1 MGSAIPARLRRSW
14 PQRFLIAFNCIL
26 IATCVMAA
34 SAVGYSYYRFG
45 NIPRVAL
52 GDFLANEPPGE
63 PQNYL
68 LVGSDSR
75 EFVQGGQDLESF
87 GDTSETGAAKAD
99 TMILV
104 RIDPRAET
112 ASMVSFPR
120 DLLVTVAGTGERNRI
135 NTAFAGGPSQLI
147 ETIQVN
153 FDLPV
158 HHYIQVDF
166 AGFRELVDAVGGVEL
181 YLEHPVRDR
190 GVDPD
195 TGELQNFTGLSIDQ
209 TGCVTFDGDMALS
222 YVRSRHFEELID
234 GEWVRDLTADLGRIE
249 RQQSFIATAVRQAT
263 AKGLTNP
270 VRLTDLIGVAERNVT
285 IDDEL
290 DPGDLIKLG
299 QRFRSLEPGT
309 LTPLKLP
316 TQPADFGGAQNNAV
330 VVDEDEA
337 DEILDVFRGVVPGTD
352 VVVPSSVHT
361 RVLNGSGRAGEAN
374 AARDDLAAVGFNTAD
389 ASNASVELDTTT
401 VRYAEGQRA
410 KAELLAGYLET
421 PPTLVEDPTVRTVDV
436 VLVTGLDYAG
446 VLATPRAPSA
456 PVDAAPSG
464 PVDAAPAAPTSVA
477 PPPDVDAAAPVC

>member
-1 MGSAIPARLRRSW
+1 MGSAIPAARLRRSW
-14 PQRFLIAFNCIL
+14 PQRFLITFNCIL
-26 IATCVMAA
+26 IAMCVMAA

-45 NIPRVAL
+45 NIPRAAL

-75 EFVQGGQDLESF
+75 EFVQGGDDLESF
-87 GDTSETGAAKAD
+87 GDTSETGSDKAD

-104 RIDPRAET
+104 RIDPQAET
-112 ASMVSFPR
+112 ASMISFPR
-120 DLLVTVAGTGERNRI
+120 DLIVTIAGTGKKNRI
-135 NTAFAGGPSQLI
+135 NTAFADGPSQLI
-147 ETIQVN
+147 ETIQLN
-153 FDLPV
+153 FNLPV

-166 AGFRELVDAVGGVEL
+166 AGFRELVDTIGGVDL

-190 GVDPD
+190 DANG
-195 TGELQNFTGLSIDQ
+195 QNFSGLDIDQ
-209 TGCVTFDGDMALS
+209 TGCVALDGDTALS
-222 YVRSRHFEELID
+222 YVRSRHFQEFVD
-234 GEWVRDLTADLGRIE
+234 GEWESDVTADLGRIE
-249 RQQSFIATAVRQAT
+249 RQQSFIATAVRQAM

-270 VRLTDLIGVAERNVT
+270 ARLTDLIGVAERNVT

-290 DPGDLIKLG
+290 DPADLVKLG
-299 QRFRSLEPGT
+299 QRFRSIEPGT

-316 TQPADFGGAQNNAV
+316 TQPADFGGAQNNVV
-330 VVDEDEA
+330 VVDESEA
-337 DEILDVFRGVVPGTD
+337 DQILDVFRGVVPGTD
-352 VVVPSSVHT
+352 VVAPSAVHT

-389 ASNASVELDTTT
+389 ASNASVELDATT

-410 KAELLAGYLET
+410 KAELLASYLET

-446 VLATPRAPSA
+446 VLAAPQ
-456 PVDAAPSG
+456 APSG
-464 PVDAAPAAPTSVA
+464 PVDPATPPTTLAPA
-477 PPPDVDAAAPVC
+477 PDVDAAAPTC

>member
-1 MGSAIPARLRRSW
+1 MGSAIPAARLRRSW
-14 PQRFLIAFNCIL
+14 PQRFLITFNCVL
-26 IATCVMAA
+26 IAMCVMAA

-52 GDFLANEPPGE
+52 GDFLADEPPGE

-75 EFVQGGQDLESF
+75 EFVQGGDDLESF
-87 GDTSETGAAKAD
+87 GDTSETGSAKAD

-112 ASMVSFPR
+112 ASMMSFPR
-120 DLLVTVAGTGERNRI
+120 DLLVTVADTGEYNRI
-135 NTAFAGGPSQLI
+135 NTAFAGGPSRLV
-147 ETIQVN
+147 ETIQLN
-153 FDLPV
+153 FNLPV

-166 AGFRELVDAVGGVEL
+166 AGFRELVEAVGGVEL

-190 GVDPD
+190 GIDPA
-195 TGELQNFTGLSIDQ
+195 TGRLSNFSGLDIQQ
-209 TGCVTFDGDMALS
+209 TGCVTLDGDTALS

-234 GEWVRDLTADLGRIE
+234 GEWVPDLTADLGRIE
-249 RQQSFIATAVRQAT
+249 RQQAFIATAVRQAM

-270 VRLTDLIGVAERNVT
+270 ARLTDLIGVAERNVT

-316 TQPADFGGAQNNAV
+316 TQPADFGGAENNAV
-330 VVDEDEA
+330 VVDESEA
-337 DEILDVFRGVVPGTD
+337 DEIFDVFRGVVPGGD

-374 AARDDLAAVGFNTAD
+374 AARNDLAAAGFNAAD

-410 KAELLAGYLET
+410 KAELLASYLET
-421 PPTLVEDPTVRTVDV
+421 APTLVEDPTVRTVDV

-446 VLATPRAPSA
+446 VLAAPRAPSA
-456 PVDAAPSG
+456 PVDAAPT
-464 PVDAAPAAPTSVA
+464 APTSLA
-477 PPPDVDAAAPVC
+477 PPPDVDAAAPTC